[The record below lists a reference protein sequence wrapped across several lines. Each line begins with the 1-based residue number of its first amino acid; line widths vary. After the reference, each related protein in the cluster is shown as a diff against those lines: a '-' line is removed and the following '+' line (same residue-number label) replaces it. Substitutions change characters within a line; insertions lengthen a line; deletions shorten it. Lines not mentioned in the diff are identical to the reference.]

1 MTNTVDMTVGSPTK
15 HILKF
20 ALPLIVTNL
29 GQQLY
34 MVADAAIVGRGVGV
48 KALAAVGATD
58 WVNLMFIW
66 IAIGFTQAFSS
77 FISRYYGEK
86 NFDKM
91 NKTIAMSTLLCVVI
105 GIVLAIAGVFTAK
118 PLLILLKTPKDIEAG
133 AITYLMIMTGGMLI
147 VTAYNMAASVLRAF
161 GNGRAPLIAMLIS
174 AVLNVGLD
182 CLFVFVFGWGIVGA
196 AAASLI
202 AQLFSFLYCL
212 VMIRKISMIKLSRA
226 SWKPDFKL
234 IGELLLFGVPI
245 VLQFIAIAL
254 GGIILQSSVN
264 DEGSIFGAA
273 YTATN
278 KVYALLESS
287 AISIGLAC
295 STYLAQNYG
304 AGKLKR
310 FRKGVVTGELIVF
323 ILAVAVMI
331 VTYILREPIMR
342 LFVDTSEAGGAEA
355 LGISIHFLN
364 ILLVCLTILYSI
376 HVFRNALIAMGIGFW
391 PMISG
396 ISECV
401 CRVIMGKV
409 VIYSMGSDALFY
421 AEPLAWIAALVF
433 VIFPYFYYRRKMLKQ

>member
-86 NFDKM
+86 NYERM
-91 NKTIAMSTLLCVVI
+91 NKTIAMSTLLCIII
-105 GIVLAIAGVFTAK
+105 GIVLAISGVVSAG
-118 PLLILLKTPKDIEAG
+118 PLLKLLRTPKDIESG
-133 AITYLMIMTGGMLI
+133 AVIYLTIMTGGMLV

-196 AAASLI
+196 AIASLT

-212 VMIRKISMIKLSRA
+212 IEIKRITIIKLTKD
-226 SWKPDFKL
+226 SWKPDFRL
-234 IGELLLFGVPI
+234 IKDLLFFGVPI
-245 VLQFIAIAL
+245 VTQFIAIAV

-278 KVYALLESS
+278 KVYALLEST

-304 AGKLKR
+304 AGKIKR
-310 FRKGVVTGELIVF
+310 FKKGVVTGEIIVF
-323 ILAVAVMI
+323 GLACAVMV
-331 VTYILREPIMR
+331 VTFLFREPVMR
-342 LFVDTSEAGGAEA
+342 LFVDTSETGGPKA
-355 LGISIHFLN
+355 LEISIHFLN
-364 ILLVCLTILYSI
+364 ILIVCLPILYSI
-376 HVFRNALIAMGIGFW
+376 HIFRNALVAMGIGLW
-391 PMISG
+391 PMLSG
-396 ISECV
+396 LSECV
-401 CRVIMGKV
+401 CRVLMGKV
-409 VIYSMGSDALFY
+409 AIHSMGSDALFY
-421 AEPLAWIAALVF
+421 AEPLSWIAALIF
-433 VIFPYFYYRRKMLKQ
+433 VIFPYFYYRKKMLKY

>member
-1 MTNTVDMTVGSPTK
+1 MSKTVDMTVGSPTK

-20 ALPLIVTNL
+20 ALPLIITNL

-34 MVADAAIVGRGVGV
+34 MVADGAIVGRGVGV
-48 KALAAVGATD
+48 KALAAVGSTD
-58 WVNLMFIW
+58 WINLMFIW

-86 NFDKM
+86 NYDRM
-91 NKTIAMSTLLCVVI
+91 NKTIAMSTLLCIVI
-105 GIVLAIAGVFTAK
+105 GIILTVSGILTAK
-118 PLLILLKTPKDIEAG
+118 PLLELLDTPGDIKKG
-133 AITYLMIMTGGMLI
+133 AVTYLMIMTGGSLI

-196 AAASLI
+196 AVASLI

-212 VMIRKISMIKLSRA
+212 LVIRRIKII
-226 SWKPDFKL
+226 KPDKEAWRIDLKL
-234 IGELLLFGVPI
+234 IKELLLFGIPI
-245 VLQFIAIAL
+245 VMQFIAIAA

-264 DEGSIFGAA
+264 YEGSIFVGA

-278 KVYALLESS
+278 KVYALLEST

-304 AGKLKR
+304 ASKIKR
-310 FRKGVVTGELIVF
+310 FKKGVVTGEMIVF
-323 ILAVAVMI
+323 ALALAVMA

-342 LFVDTSEAGGAEA
+342 LFVDVNEEGGLEA

-364 ILLVCLTILYSI
+364 ILIVCLTILYSI
-376 HVFRNALIAMGIGFW
+376 HIFRNALVAMGVSLW

-401 CRVIMGKV
+401 CRVVMGKV
-409 VIYSMGSDALFY
+409 VVNSMGSDALFY
-421 AEPLAWIAALVF
+421 AEPLSWIAALVF
-433 VIFPYFYYRRKMLKQ
+433 VLFPYFYYRRKLLK

>member
-1 MTNTVDMTVGSPTK
+1 MRNTVDMTVGSPTK

-20 ALPLIVTNL
+20 ALPLILTNL

-86 NFDKM
+86 NYEKM
-91 NKTIAMSTLLCVVI
+91 NKTIAISTLLCVVI
-105 GIVLAIAGVFTAK
+105 GIVLAVSGMLSAG
-118 PLLILLKTPKDIEAG
+118 PLLKILKTPGDIKDG
-133 AITYLMIMTGGMLI
+133 AVTYLTIMTGGMLI
-147 VTAYNMAASVLRAF
+147 VTAYNMAASVLRSF

-196 AAASLI
+196 AAASLT

-212 VMIRKISMIKLSRA
+212 TEIRRITIIKLTRE
-226 SWKPDFKL
+226 SWRLDLKL
-234 IGELLLFGVPI
+234 IKELLLFGVPI
-245 VLQFIAIAL
+245 VMQFIAIAL

-264 DEGSIFGAA
+264 NEGSIFGAA

-304 AGKLKR
+304 AGEIKR
-310 FRKGVVTGELIVF
+310 FKKGVVTGELIVF
-323 ILAVAVMI
+323 VLAVIVM
-331 VTYILREPIMR
+331 VLTFILREPIMR
-342 LFVDTSEAGGAEA
+342 LFVDVNEPGGSEA

-376 HVFRNALIAMGIGFW
+376 HIFRNALVAMGVSFW

-401 CRVIMGKV
+401 CRVIMGK
-409 VIYSMGSDALFY
+409 IAIRSMGSDALFI
-421 AEPLAWIAALVF
+421 AEPLSWIAALLF
-433 VIFPYFYYRRKMLKQ
+433 VIIPYFFYRQKVLNK